1 MRIRLPVGRSV
12 LFGVAF
18 VAALVLFLPMRLGLG
33 WFGVADQ
40 GLTARGASG
49 SVWSGRLAEAQL
61 GGVGVGDVDAGL
73 SPFQLL
79 VGRARVN
86 VSREAGGADMLHGA
100 VGVTRNSTGI
110 DDLTA
115 TLPVGTRFA
124 PLPISALGFTDFTVR
139 FVGDACRNAEG
150 AVRAVMSGEVAGINL
165 AQGFT
170 GAARCDGAELLLPLA
185 SQSGQERLDVRIG
198 GGGQWRASVV
208 VVASTDPAVVA
219 QLSATGFAPG
229 EGGYRLEIGGR

>member
-12 LFGVAF
+12 LFGIAFLVA
-18 VAALVLFLPMRLGLG
+18 LILFLPMRLGLG
-33 WFGVADQ
+33 MFGVADE
-40 GLTARGASG
+40 GLTARGADG
-49 SVWSGRLAEAQL
+49 TIWTGRLSEAQL
-61 GGVGVGDVDAGL
+61 GGISVGDVEAGL

-86 VSREAGGADMLHGA
+86 VSREAGGTDMLHGA

-170 GAARCDGAELLLPLA
+170 GAARCDGAALLLPLA
-185 SQSGQERLDVRIG
+185 SQSGQERLDVRIDG
-198 GGGQWRASVV
+198 GGGWRASV

-219 QLSATGFAPG
+219 QLTAAGFAPG